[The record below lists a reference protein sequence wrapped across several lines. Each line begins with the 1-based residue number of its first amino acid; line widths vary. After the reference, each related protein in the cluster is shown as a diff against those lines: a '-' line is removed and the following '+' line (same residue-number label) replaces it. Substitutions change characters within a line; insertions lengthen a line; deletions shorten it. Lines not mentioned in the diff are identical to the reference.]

1 MKTVFLYAG
10 QGTQTEGMGKD
21 FYESFE
27 SYRNLVDSLQLGR
40 EFKGLMHGGS
50 LEDLSK
56 TENTQGCMSIFA
68 AGVTEVLK
76 DKGITPDAAC
86 GLSLGEYG
94 ALYAAGVFS
103 ANDYVSITA
112 FRGKEMAKAAEGLTC
127 SMSAVLGLP
136 KEKVEELVLN
146 YSGEGFVTVANY
158 NCPGQSV
165 ICGDKEAVEALEPV
179 MKENGA
185 RKCVRLKVSGPFHT
199 KYMAPAGE
207 ALRDFL
213 KMFEFKKPQI
223 PVTANVTGDFYKEE
237 DDIKELLVRQVQSSV
252 RMEDNLT
259 KLLEAGA
266 TNFIEIGPGNAVTGF
281 LKKTAKKSDKDI
293 KYVSISTVEDLEG
306 LSELEL

>member
-56 TENTQGCMSIFA
+56 TENTQCCMSIFA

-136 KEKVEELVLN
+136 KEKVEEIVSN

-281 LKKTAKKSDKDI
+281 LKKTAKKLDKDI

>member
-94 ALYAAGVFS
+94 ALYAAGVF
-103 ANDYVSITA
+103 
-112 FRGKEMAKAAEGLTC
+112 
-127 SMSAVLGLP
+127 
-136 KEKVEELVLN
+136 
-146 YSGEGFVTVANY
+146 
-158 NCPGQSV
+158 
-165 ICGDKEAVEALEPV
+165 
-179 MKENGA
+179 
-185 RKCVRLKVSGPFHT
+185 
-199 KYMAPAGE
+199 
-207 ALRDFL
+207 
-213 KMFEFKKPQI
+213 
-223 PVTANVTGDFYKEE
+223 
-237 DDIKELLVRQVQSSV
+237 
-252 RMEDNLT
+252 
-259 KLLEAGA
+259 
-266 TNFIEIGPGNAVTGF
+266 
-281 LKKTAKKSDKDI
+281 
-293 KYVSISTVEDLEG
+293 
-306 LSELEL
+306 

>member
-136 KEKVEELVLN
+136 KEKVEEIVSN

-281 LKKTAKKSDKDI
+281 LKKTAKKLDKDI